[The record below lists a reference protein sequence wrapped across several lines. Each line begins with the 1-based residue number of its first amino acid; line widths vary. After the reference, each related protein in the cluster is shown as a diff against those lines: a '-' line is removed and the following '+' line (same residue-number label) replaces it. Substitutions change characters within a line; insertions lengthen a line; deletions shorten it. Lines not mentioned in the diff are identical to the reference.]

1 MIWSLLLSIVARYD
15 RVYQYSVV
23 TGNRYREPPVSAVRF
38 PIPDDL
44 VNYTKDSMD
53 SAQINLPPSLIQ
65 ERMTEMDDNGE

>member
-1 MIWSLLLSIVARYD
+1 M
-15 RVYQYSVV
+15 

-44 VNYTKDSMD
+44 VNYTKGSMD